1 MVHAVTPAFFQSM
14 DYGDY
19 MFGVAFACM
28 SLTNFLFSPFWGVAS
43 GRLGHIRCF
52 VFGILG
58 YTAAQVFFALARAE
72 FTTVL
77 ARLLSG
83 MFVSSFSISAVLY
96 VSDLAGDEKRGK
108 YVAYLAAVQT
118 ASAAAGYFF
127 GGLLGT
133 VSVHTAFIGQA
144 AVCLAAALLAA
155 VLVRGGTAKA
165 PAGEPRRFPNPFRSF
180 IDMRSIM
187 NGFLLV
193 FLCATFCSSFTTYCF
208 DNSFNY
214 FIRDQFAF
222 PTSYNGTIK
231 AVVGIIGM
239 LANFFINPLLIR
251 KGDPRRSIIAVF
263 GAGAAALAVLSLMD
277 TVIVFVLIAVLYYTA
292 NAIYLPIQQTLGA
305 GKGDGRVYGAFMSI
319 RSLGQ
324 MAGGLIAGLLYTV
337 GQRAPFYASAAGF
350 LLAMVFSAV
359 NYRQSRMQCPKE
371 TN

>member
-1 MVHAVTPAFFQSM
+1 
-14 DYGDY
+14 
-19 MFGVAFACM
+19 
-28 SLTNFLFSPFWGVAS
+28 
-43 GRLGHIRCF
+43 
-52 VFGILG
+52 
-58 YTAAQVFFALARAE
+58 
-72 FTTVL
+72 
-77 ARLLSG
+77 
-83 MFVSSFSISAVLY
+83 
-96 VSDLAGDEKRGK
+96 
-108 YVAYLAAVQT
+108 
-118 ASAAAGYFF
+118 
-127 GGLLGT
+127 
-133 VSVHTAFIGQA
+133 
-144 AVCLAAALLAA
+144 
-155 VLVRGGTAKA
+155 
-165 PAGEPRRFPNPFRSF
+165 
-180 IDMRSIM
+180 M